1 MADNGDSGPLENPG
15 PNKKKA
21 MSSNLLNLKVRT
33 LYLGL
38 GLPSQF
44 MQRGRDA
51 EVAAKLQQQQVKE
64 VSDQQW
70 HLSVIQNLDSL

>member
-1 MADNGDSGPLENPG
+1 
-15 PNKKKA
+15 
-21 MSSNLLNLKVRT
+21 
-33 LYLGL
+33 
-38 GLPSQF
+38 